1 MPNKVGDIGFP
12 MVLHPRDPDTAWVFP
27 MDGTEVWPRTSPNGR
42 PAAYVT
48 RDGGLEWKR
57 LDRGL
62 PKSQGWF
69 TVFRQAMTADRH
81 DPVGI
86 YFGTT
91 AGDIWGSVNEGKR
104 FKKIAQYLPHIYA
117 VEAAE
122 LDR

>member
-1 MPNKVGDIGFP
+1 
-12 MVLHPRDPDTAWVFP
+12 
-27 MDGTEVWPRTSPNGR
+27 MDGRLPTS
-42 PAAYVT
+42 YVT

-62 PKSQGWF
+62 PKSQAWF

-86 YFGTT
+86 YVGTT

-104 FKKIAQYLPHIYA
+104 FKRLAQYLPHVYS